1 MRNSLHVIFGYII
14 MFIIGYLC
22 KFSTYTL
29 EGKGIG
35 VTALS
40 IFLGILIGYHWEL
53 YQEQK
58 TGSKMD
64 TNDILRTTLG
74 FLLGGLT
81 TAFLI

>member
-22 KFSTYTL
+22 QFSTYTL

-40 IFLGILIGYHWEL
+40 IILGILIGYHWEL
-53 YQEQK
+53 YREQK